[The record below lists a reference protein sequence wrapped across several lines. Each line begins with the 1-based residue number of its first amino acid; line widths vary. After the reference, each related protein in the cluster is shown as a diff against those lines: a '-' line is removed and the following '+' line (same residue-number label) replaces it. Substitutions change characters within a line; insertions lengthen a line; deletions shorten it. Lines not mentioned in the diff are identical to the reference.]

1 MARRFGVGV
10 WGFEGCGAGGS
21 ATRAPALIVQRSEH
35 DAEEGSLKM
44 HPIPAPQRKLLALQ
58 WQSFLAHSPPAPA
71 PRQALFE
78 RGCQQPGSISNRMG
92 LPGWL
97 RTLQL
102 CGLSDVLRCHVS
114 SPPLDALL
122 VFVWSQM
129 AFVNEAQHPA
139 EAVTL
144 SWPDFLEAFARI
156 ADLVRRAAGASGER
170 KKGDDVGD
178 E

>member
-1 MARRFGVGV
+1 
-10 WGFEGCGAGGS
+10 
-21 ATRAPALIVQRSEH
+21 
-35 DAEEGSLKM
+35 
-44 HPIPAPQRKLLALQ
+44 
-58 WQSFLAHSPPAPA
+58 
-71 PRQALFE
+71 
-78 RGCQQPGSISNRMG
+78 MG

-156 ADLVRRAAGASGER
+156 ADLVRRAAEDC
-170 KKGDDVGD
+170 KKGYSVRSTLLSKSP
-178 E
+178 